1 MLVAANLSLSWP
13 VFAAQDPQPR
23 TAISMQGE
31 PRYPP
36 DFKHVDYVDPDAPKG
51 GALIE
56 ARIGSFD
63 SVNRWIILGD
73 TNDRVVLTYDR
84 LMERAENEPY
94 TLYAL
99 VAQTITVPDDRSWVE
114 YAIDPRAKF
123 SDGSPI
129 TSDDLIFSYETL
141 RRWGRPYYRD
151 SYKHVAEAKRID
163 DRHVRFIFG
172 PGYQRETVMSLSQ
185 VPILS
190 KRWWQGR
197 DFNRPS
203 LEAPVTS
210 GPYRIAAIDPGRSM
224 TYQRRDDYWAKD
236 LPINVGHYNFDTIRE
251 DYYRDDNVALEAFKA
266 GAYNF
271 RVELDATKWMTGYE
285 FPARFDGRAVLED
298 IPEQRIDPMRALIF
312 NLRRPFFADRRV
324 REALNLAFDFEW
336 MNRALFRGSFKRIES
351 YFPNSQLEI
360 GRAHV

>member
-13 VFAAQDPQPR
+13 VSAAQDPQPR

-123 SDGSPI
+123 SDELTHGWRHHN
-129 TSDDLIFSYETL
+129 
-141 RRWGRPYYRD
+141 RRAGAR
-151 SYKHVAEAKRID
+151 
-163 DRHVRFIFG
+163 
-172 PGYQRETVMSLSQ
+172 
-185 VPILS
+185 
-190 KRWWQGR
+190 
-197 DFNRPS
+197 
-203 LEAPVTS
+203 PVT
-210 GPYRIAAIDPGRSM
+210 
-224 TYQRRDDYWAKD
+224 
-236 LPINVGHYNFDTIRE
+236 
-251 DYYRDDNVALEAFKA
+251 
-266 GAYNF
+266 
-271 RVELDATKWMTGYE
+271 
-285 FPARFDGRAVLED
+285 
-298 IPEQRIDPMRALIF
+298 
-312 NLRRPFFADRRV
+312 
-324 REALNLAFDFEW
+324 
-336 MNRALFRGSFKRIES
+336 
-351 YFPNSQLEI
+351 
-360 GRAHV
+360 